1 MNERRDFEA
10 HMVTLLPRLRRFAIG
25 LAGSAEEGEDLLQAA
40 CLKALEK
47 WQQWR
52 PGTRLD
58 SWVYKII
65 HTTWL
70 DRRKSATRRLV
81 DFDTDAA
88 VRASDRVAST
98 TIEQEIEMRGDLQRA
113 QRAID
118 SLPPD
123 QRAVLML
130 VVGQGLTYQEASAA
144 LQIPMG
150 TVMSRLARARWA
162 LGRMTRNDGDK
173 QDDDEK

>member
-1 MNERRDFEA
+1 MSDRRDFEA
-10 HMVTLLPRLRRFAIG
+10 HIVTLLPRLRRFAIG
-25 LAGSAEEGEDLLQAA
+25 LTGSVEEGEDLLQAA

-47 WQQWR
+47 WHQWR

-65 HTTWL
+65 QTTWL

-88 VRASDRVAST
+88 TRASDQLATSA
-98 TIEQEIEMRGDLQRA
+98 IEEEMEVRGDLQRA
-113 QRAID
+113 RQAID
-118 SLPPD
+118 NLPED
-123 QRAVLML
+123 QRAVLLL
-130 VVGQGLTYQEASAA
+130 VVGQGLTYQEAAA
-144 LQIPMG
+144 TLQIPIG

-162 LGRMTRNDGDK
+162 IGRMTRTEEAIQGDC
-173 QDDDEK
+173 